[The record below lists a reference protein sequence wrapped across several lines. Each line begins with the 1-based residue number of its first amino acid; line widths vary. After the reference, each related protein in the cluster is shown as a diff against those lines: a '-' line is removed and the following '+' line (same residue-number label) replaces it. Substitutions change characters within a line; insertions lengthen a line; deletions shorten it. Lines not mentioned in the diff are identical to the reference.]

1 MSSLK
6 PVQIANS
13 KTFKILKA
21 PNMRSLGLGGKIGKT
36 LNT

>member
-13 KTFKILKA
+13 KTFNILKA
-21 PNMRSLGLGGKIGKT
+21 PNMKSLGLGGKKRKT
-36 LNT
+36 LNR